1 MSYANRLGY
10 CAPIAVAIRSSL
22 SLGTFQSGLRR
33 RAIKGAL
40 LLCLIAVA
48 ASAQTATATTIQ
60 SSLETATLSHTV
72 IAGTSTPSSTIAYLP
87 NVQINVAK
95 VGASGNIFIGGQTT
109 TSAGSGMAY
118 IAKLTPN
125 GAAVYAVTLG
135 GRGSSTSAATALAI
149 DSAGAVYV
157 AGTTTASDFP
167 VSAGA
172 VQSTGAT
179 AFAAK
184 LDQNGN
190 IVYSALIGGNA
201 ATQPSSVVVNSTN
214 ELVVSGQLT
223 SGPTQSAVTTL
234 FLFKLSADGTQAV
247 AGPQGIGGLV
257 AADAQDN
264 IYVAGV
270 PPGASNGPAATPG
283 AFQGVPAISYCG
295 CPFFDFACGGNQFVA
310 SLTPDLSQTRFLTYV
325 TAKYGAVPAYLAVD
339 AQGDILI
346 AGTTS
351 APSYPTTSA
360 SYQPNYTAASGT
372 ELTCGPPISME
383 FTSPSGYVTL
393 VKPDGSGLI
402 FSTFFSGSKTDTVG
416 FAALTSAGIYL
427 AGQASSMDL
436 PGFDGAVPSPCVPVG
451 FVTRMTLDGSAISTS
466 RTPQGTPL
474 AYDSTTGTLLLASG
488 NNLLRFDL
496 SQETPI
502 ACVLDSA
509 DLSPVTAVAPGKLLS
524 FFGRFPDYE
533 TDLSPVAVNP
543 VNGSFPATF
552 PGLGVAAN
560 QTPAPLLYVSEPQIN
575 FQAPYEIAGSPQT
588 NLTVTYSDANGNS
601 VSDSRTLNVAASNPV
616 VFLSQPSSVNQAF
629 PLTLNADGTVN
640 SLTQP
645 AAAGSIVSIFIDGL
659 GVTSPAPVTGLVNT
673 SPPAV
678 LNVPLVVMPF
688 CQDTYCPPIPAIVSA
703 TPLVGAISGVTQV
716 QLRAPANP
724 NPPYAFQSIFSL
736 SVGSKAIWDM
746 NLSFWV
752 E

>member
-1 MSYANRLGY
+1 
-10 CAPIAVAIRSSL
+10 VAIRSSL
-22 SLGTFQSGLRR
+22 NFRAG

-40 LLCLIAVA
+40 LLCLIAEA
-48 ASAQTATATTIQ
+48 LSAQTATATKF
-60 SSLETATLSHTV
+60 SSQTATLSHTAIV
-72 IAGTSTPSSTIAYLP
+72 AASTPSSAIAYLP
-87 NVQINVAK
+87 NVQINAAK
-95 VGASGNIFIGGQTT
+95 VGASGNIFIAGQTT
-109 TSAGSGMAY
+109 TSAGSGAAY

-135 GRGSSTSAATALAI
+135 GSGSSTSAAAALAI

-184 LDQNGN
+184 LDPSGN

-201 ATQPSSVVVNSTN
+201 TTQPSSVAVNSKG
-214 ELVVSGQLT
+214 ELVISGLLT
-223 SGPTQSAVTTL
+223 SGPARSAVTTL
-234 FLFKLSADGTQAV
+234 FLFKLSADGTQLV

-257 AADAQDN
+257 TADAQDN

-270 PPGASNGPAATPG
+270 PLGTSNEPAATSG
-283 AFQGVPAISYCG
+283 AFQGVPAVSFCG
-295 CPFFDFACGGNQFVA
+295 CPFFGFACGGNQFVA
-310 SLTPDLSQTRFLTYV
+310 SLTPDLSRTRFLTYV
-325 TAKYGAVPAYLAVD
+325 TAKYGAVPAYIAVD
-339 AQGDILI
+339 AQGNILI

-351 APSYPTTSA
+351 APSYPTTPG

-402 FSTFFSGSKTDTVG
+402 FSTFLSGSNTDTVS

-427 AGQASSMDL
+427 AGQASSVDL

-474 AYDSTTGTLLLASG
+474 AYDSTTATLLLASG
-488 NNLLRFDL
+488 NNLLRFGL

-509 DLSPVTAVAPGKLLS
+509 DLSPVTAVAPGELLS

-533 TDLSPVAVNP
+533 TDLSPVAENP
-543 VNGSFPATF
+543 INGSFPATF

-616 VFLSQPSSVNQAF
+616 VFLSQPSYYNQAF

-640 SLTQP
+640 SQTNP

-673 SPPAV
+673 SPAAV
-678 LNVPLVVMPF
+678 LNVPLVVMSS
-688 CQDTYCPPIPAIVSA
+688 CQDTYCPPLPAFVSA
-703 TPLVGAISGVTQV
+703 SPLVGAISGATQV

-736 SVGSKAIWDM
+736 SVGSTAVRDM